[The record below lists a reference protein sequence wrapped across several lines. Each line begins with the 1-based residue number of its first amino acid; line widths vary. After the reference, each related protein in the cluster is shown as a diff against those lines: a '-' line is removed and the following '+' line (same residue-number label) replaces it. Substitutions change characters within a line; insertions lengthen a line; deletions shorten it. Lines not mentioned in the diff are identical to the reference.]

1 MQEDYLRMK
10 KEEVANAQKMREC
23 ASILHMLDEAA
34 LMSSDHCICPAAR
47 HCLPLHALQG

>member
-23 ASILHMLDEAA
+23 GIPPTA
-34 LMSSDHCICPAAR
+34 
-47 HCLPLHALQG
+47 HA